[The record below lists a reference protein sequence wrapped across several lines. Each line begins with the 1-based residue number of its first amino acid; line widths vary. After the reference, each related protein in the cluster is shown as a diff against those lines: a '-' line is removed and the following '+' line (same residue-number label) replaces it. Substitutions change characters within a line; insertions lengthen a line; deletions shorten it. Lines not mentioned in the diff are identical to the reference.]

1 MIIWLTSDK
10 TNKEYTEYNVYK
22 RGILMGG
29 ITHHKDDDF
38 WQWWVE
44 GVGKK
49 KTRKMYKEATEE
61 AAKRAVE
68 YEI

>member
-10 TNKEYTEYNVYK
+10 TNKEYTEYTVYK

-29 ITHHKDDDF
+29 ISHHKDDDF

-49 KTRKMYKEATEE
+49 KTRKMYKEATED

>member
-1 MIIWLTSDK
+1 MIFWLKSDK
-10 TNKEYTEYNVYK
+10 TNAEYTELNVYK

-29 ITHHKDDDF
+29 ISHHKDDDF

-49 KTRKMYKEATEE
+49 KTRKMYREATEDE
-61 AAKRAVE
+61 ARRAVE